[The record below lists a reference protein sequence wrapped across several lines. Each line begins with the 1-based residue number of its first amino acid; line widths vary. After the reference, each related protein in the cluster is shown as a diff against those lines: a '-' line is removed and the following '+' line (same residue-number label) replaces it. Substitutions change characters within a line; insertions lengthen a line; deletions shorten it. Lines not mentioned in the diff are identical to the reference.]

1 MSASGGGRAAPC
13 PCVGCRH
20 RRGLPQ
26 ASPRSAA
33 PAAQCLGLF
42 YDGPP
47 PLRPAGARRQLR
59 LQADA
64 ARPDRAH
71 GAALRG
77 CSDQYRDP
85 GAGPS
90 APRPRGRGP
99 GAALPEKSRQA
110 DRGEHP
116 RRDPRLCR
124 AAGIPRGDAQGG
136 ARGVTPEISIV
147 IPAFNEALRLP
158 ATLDRVE
165 RHLATI
171 NASAE
176 VIVVDD
182 GSRDSTEQV
191 VRERAARW
199 PQLSLIVA
207 ERNGGKGGAVR
218 LGMAAAR
225 GRYRIFSDAD
235 LSVPIDDMEKLL
247 RPLRAGAGVAI
258 ASRGL
263 RDSQVELHQPWYRE
277 TMGKIFNRLV
287 RIFVFGGVK
296 DTQCGFK
303 AFTAEVADRVF
314 PELQTRGF
322 GFDVEVLYR
331 AQQAGYKIVEI
342 PTRWINSPQSRVHPI
357 RDSTMMFLELLA
369 IPGRVRKHPTP
380 AAKHD
385 QRQASA

>member
-1 MSASGGGRAAPC
+1 M
-13 PCVGCRH
+13 
-20 RRGLPQ
+20 
-26 ASPRSAA
+26 
-33 PAAQCLGLF
+33 
-42 YDGPP
+42 
-47 PLRPAGARRQLR
+47 
-59 LQADA
+59 
-64 ARPDRAH
+64 
-71 GAALRG
+71 
-77 CSDQYRDP
+77 
-85 GAGPS
+85 
-90 APRPRGRGP
+90 
-99 GAALPEKSRQA
+99 
-110 DRGEHP
+110 
-116 RRDPRLCR
+116 
-124 AAGIPRGDAQGG
+124 
-136 ARGVTPEISIV
+136 TPEISIV

-158 ATLDRVE
+158 ATLDRLE

-171 NASAE
+171 GVPAE

-182 GSRDSTEQV
+182 GSRDATVQV

-199 PQLSLIVA
+199 PQLRLVVT

-218 LGMAAAR
+218 LGMAEAR

-247 RPLRAGAGVAI
+247 RPLRSGAGVAI

-287 RIFVFGGVK
+287 RIFVLRGVH

-314 PELQTRGF
+314 PLLQTRGF

-331 AQQAGYKIVEI
+331 AQQAGYQIVEV

-357 RDSTMMFLELLA
+357 RHSTMMFLELLA

-380 AAKHD
+380 GVKDD
-385 QRQASA
+385 QRRASA

>member
-1 MSASGGGRAAPC
+1 MM
-13 PCVGCRH
+13 
-20 RRGLPQ
+20 
-26 ASPRSAA
+26 
-33 PAAQCLGLF
+33 
-42 YDGPP
+42 
-47 PLRPAGARRQLR
+47 
-59 LQADA
+59 
-64 ARPDRAH
+64 
-71 GAALRG
+71 
-77 CSDQYRDP
+77 
-85 GAGPS
+85 
-90 APRPRGRGP
+90 
-99 GAALPEKSRQA
+99 
-110 DRGEHP
+110 
-116 RRDPRLCR
+116 
-124 AAGIPRGDAQGG
+124 
-136 ARGVTPEISIV
+136 PEISIV

-165 RHLATI
+165 RYLATL
-171 NASAE
+171 NVPAE

-182 GSRDSTEQV
+182 GSRDATVQV

-199 PQLSLIVA
+199 PQLALVVA

-218 LGMAAAR
+218 LGMAAAH

-247 RPLRAGAGVAI
+247 RPLRSGAGVAI

-263 RDSQVELHQPWYRE
+263 RESQVELHQPWYRE

-287 RIFVFGGVK
+287 RIFVLGGVN

-331 AQQAGYKIVEI
+331 AQQAGYKIVEV
-342 PTRWINSPQSRVHPI
+342 PTRWINSPQSRVNPI

-380 AAKHD
+380 AAKD
-385 QRQASA
+385 DRRQASA